1 MPREVHSYCRGCV
14 AHCGLIFEVEDDRIL
29 SHRGNPDHVNS
40 AGFKCVKGD
49 MSVEHIRGLERR
61 FTESQKRDSTGRLA
75 PIGSE
80 ALMDQVAT
88 AIAGNLRDY
97 GPRSV
102 ALYVGTAGYRKSFN
116 LSMAKQFMGA
126 IGSPAMF
133 STMTIDQS
141 AHWVADGRM
150 GVFATGKPAFAD
162 LDLIV
167 LAGANPVVSHGGP
180 YVATPM
186 VNLIPKLRAYRE
198 RGGKLIVVDPRATE
212 TARLAD
218 VHIQARPGTDTEV
231 FAGLVRIVLEND
243 WHDEAFCARFVEHLE
258 ALRAAVE
265 SYTPAR
271 VAERAG
277 VAAEDLVE
285 AARLIGAARKV
296 SMGFGTGLSMSPNPN
311 TAAHMIEALNAIC
324 GGYVR
329 AGEVMRNP
337 GLFQKR
343 ALREAVVRPNRTWE
357 AEPKLGTG
365 FGTLYGEFPSSRLAD
380 EILGPG
386 PTQIRTLIVLGAN
399 PMMAFG
405 EPQRLRK
412 ALQSLDCLVAVEP
425 RPTETT
431 ELADYVVAPPL
442 QYEVADI
449 NVMVSGWTEQLY
461 LQFTDPVVEPPP
473 GTLTE
478 WMFFNGLANRLGHT
492 LRLMPVGFG
501 GDVTAAAEAGAP
513 LVADEPWSTERLIER
528 ALADVGVSFDAL
540 RAQPNGMAMNPPEAR
555 VAAPALDDGAR
566 LDVCPL
572 DVAAELDSVIAAPP
586 PVEGK
591 YRLIPRRVVELMN
604 SEFRMSQ
611 TVERRFD
618 GAAPLYIHPDDM
630 EAEGFAPGA
639 LVAITGRHGRIAA
652 RVRPDGTLRRGV
664 VAMPHCW
671 SGDPARGLVDG
682 HTSNLVSMAIPDVQA
697 IDGMPQQSAL
707 AVDLTPEES

>member
-1 MPREVHSYCRGCV
+1 MRREIYSYCRGCV
-14 AHCGLIFEVEDDRIL
+14 AHCGLIFDVEDNRIV

-61 FTESQKRDSTGRLA
+61 FTESQQRDSTGGLA

-80 ALMDQVAT
+80 ALMDRVAA
-88 AIAGNLRDY
+88 AIARSLRDY

-102 ALYVGTAGYRKSFN
+102 ALYIGTAGYRKSFN

-141 AHWVADGRM
+141 AHWVVDGRM
-150 GVFATGKPAFAD
+150 GVFATGKPAFED

-167 LAGANPVVSHGGP
+167 LAGTNPAISHGGP
-180 YVATPM
+180 YIAAPM
-186 VNLIPKLRAYRE
+186 VNTIPKLRSYRE

-218 VHIQARPGTDTEV
+218 VHIQARPGTDAEV
-231 FAGLVRIVLEND
+231 FAGLVRLVLENG
-243 WHDEAFCARFVEHLE
+243 WQDEAFCARFVQRLDE
-258 ALRAAVE
+258 LRAAVE
-265 SYTPAR
+265 PYTPDR

-277 VAAEDLVE
+277 VAAETLLE
-285 AARLIGAARKV
+285 AARHIGAAGKV
-296 SMGFGTGLSMSPNPN
+296 SMGFGTGLSMSPHPN

-329 AGEVMRNP
+329 AGDVVRNP

-343 ALREAVVRPNRTWE
+343 PLVEQVLPPNRTWE
-357 AEPKLGTG
+357 AEPKLGGG

-380 EILGPG
+380 EILTPG
-386 PTQIRTLIVLGAN
+386 PNQIRTLIVLGAN

-405 EPQRLRK
+405 EPRRMRE
-412 ALQSLDCLVAVEP
+412 ALQSLDCLVVVEP

-431 ELADYVVAPPL
+431 DLADFVVAPPL
-442 QYEVADI
+442 QYEVADV

-461 LQFTDPVVEPPP
+461 LQFSEPVVEPPP

-501 GDVTAAAEAGAP
+501 GDVKAAAEAGTP
-513 LVADEPWSTERLIER
+513 LVAGEPWTTERLIER
-528 ALADVGVSFDAL
+528 ALADAGVSL
-540 RAQPNGMAMNPPEAR
+540 EELKTQPHGVKPDLAEAR
-555 VAAPALDDGAR
+555 VAAAANDDGAR
-566 LDVCPL
+566 LDVCPP
-572 DVAAELDSVIAAPP
+572 DVAAELAEVIGAQPLVA
-586 PVEGK
+586 GK
-591 YRLIPRRVVELMN
+591 YRLIVRRVVELMN

-611 TVERRFD
+611 TVARRFD

-630 EAEGFAPGA
+630 AEEGFAPDA
-639 LVAITGRHGRIAA
+639 MIMIEGRHGRIFA
-652 RVRPDGTLRRGV
+652 RARADRTLRRGV

-671 SGDPARGLVDG
+671 SGDPSRPAVEG
-682 HTSNLVSMAIPDVQA
+682 HTSNLVSMAIADVQA

-707 AVDLTPEES
+707 AVDLSPA